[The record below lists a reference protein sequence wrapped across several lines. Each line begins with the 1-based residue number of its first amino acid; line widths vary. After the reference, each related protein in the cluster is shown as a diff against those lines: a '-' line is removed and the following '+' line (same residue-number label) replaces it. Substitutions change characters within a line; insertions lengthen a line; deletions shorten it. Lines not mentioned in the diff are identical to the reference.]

1 MTDYTDLSL
10 SQQHRFNVLED
21 IARWKAEE
29 HTAQSDVDDPSA
41 ALEEFI
47 TRLSKKSDA
56 ELLTMWNTTVG
67 EWIATRDDCTPPAW
81 VSFDTYLDTQLARC
95 VDGRQTDYGFITD
108 ISVKSIVT
116 DQ

>member
-1 MTDYTDLSL
+1 MTDYTDPSL

-29 HTAQSDVDDPSA
+29 HTARSDIVDPST
-41 ALEEFI
+41 ALDEFI
-47 TRLSKKSDA
+47 VRLSKKSDA
-56 ELLTMWNTTVG
+56 ELLTTWNATVG
-67 EWIATRDDCTPPAW
+67 EWIAIRNDCTPPAW
-81 VSFDTYLDTQLARC
+81 VSFDTYLDVQLARC

-108 ISVKSIVT
+108 VSVKSMIT